1 MSFSSVG
8 LVFDLPSF
16 RQHLTGLDMS
26 WAKSVTIHHT
36 GSPDL
41 AARPKGFTI
50 QHMRNIQ
57 SYYEG
62 ERKWFRGPH
71 LFTDEDQ
78 IFGMSPLT
86 ARGTH
91 AETFNTTSIGIE
103 MLGNYD
109 IDSPFEGRGREVLLR
124 TAATTAAI
132 LIKLGL
138 PANEL
143 TIHFHRDDP
152 KTSKTCPGTKIEKA
166 PFIALVKNAI
176 TAATAP
182 AEKHI
187 IPPAPQFPILTLAS
201 LEERIRKLEQLAAAS
216 NFP

>member
-8 LVFDLPSF
+8 QVFDLPAF
-16 RQHLTGLDMS
+16 RQHIAGLDLS

-57 SYYEG
+57 NFYEV

-91 AETFNTTSIGIE
+91 AESFNNSSIGIE

-109 IDSPFEGRGREVLLR
+109 IDSPLEGRGRDVILL
-124 TAATTAAI
+124 TAATTAA
-132 LIKLGL
+132 LLMKLGL
-138 PANEL
+138 PANNL
-143 TIHFHRDDP
+143 TILFHRDDP

-166 PFIALVKNAI
+166 AFVSLVKNAM

-182 AEKHI
+182 ADKTI
-187 IPPAPQFPILTLAS
+187 IPPAPQLPALTLEQRVAR
-201 LEERIRKLEQLAAAS
+201 LEEIVEQLNPS
-216 NFP
+216 LS